1 MSIRFPANWPIFKY
15 HPDPIASGVIIRF
28 DGHCPCCQQQ
38 RGWGY
43 VGPFFCV
50 DEVENL
56 CPWCIADGRAA
67 QQFDLTFIDEFS
79 MEQLGD
85 SAKDAELMQRTPNYF
100 YLAMNDSWPHHCGD
114 YCRVVPT
121 TEITATAAVAAHQ
134 QQLQADITRVCQEND
149 LTEDEFNALIAQD
162 DAPFAVQLFQC
173 CHCHQF
179 RLTGG
184 FE

>member
-1 MSIRFPANWPIFKY
+1 MMMQTQLPTAWPTFKY
-15 HPDPIASGVIIRF
+15 HPDPIASGVIIRVN
-28 DGHCPCCQQQ
+28 GTCPCCQQQ

-50 DEVENL
+50 DEVENI

-67 QQFDLTFIDEFS
+67 AQFDLEFIDADS
-79 MEQLGD
+79 IEQLGD
-85 SAKDAELMQRTPNYF
+85 DAKDSELIQRTPNYF

-114 YCRVVPT
+114 YCKIIST
-121 TEITATAAVAAHQ
+121 SAAQINAHK
-134 QQLQADITRVCQEND
+134 QQLATDIHRICQEND
-149 LTEDEFNALIAQD
+149 LTEDEFNALIARD

-173 CHCHQF
+173 CHCGEV
-179 RLTGG
+179 RLAGG